1 MTQML
6 HYEEQKA
13 INKTLLNGPRKTFFS
28 DKERMSPVVA
38 GMENV
43 MSAIEKKDTL

>member
-1 MTQML
+1 ML

-13 INKTLLNGPRKTFFS
+13 INKTLLNGPRKTLFS
-28 DKERMSPVVA
+28 DKERMSPVVV